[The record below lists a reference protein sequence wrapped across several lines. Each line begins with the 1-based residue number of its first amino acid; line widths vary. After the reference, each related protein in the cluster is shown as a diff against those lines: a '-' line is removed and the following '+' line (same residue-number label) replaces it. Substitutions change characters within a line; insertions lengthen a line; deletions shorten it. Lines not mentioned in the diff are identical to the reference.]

1 MHFSAKPRS
10 HELRCTYAAGAYG
23 ADCVCNCC
31 LDGCPE
37 GAGYSFVLAGLF
49 FCFLAS
55 FLLGCWLIYEGLKG
69 ALPSVTH
76 LPADAPVCVGNI
88 HRA

>member
-1 MHFSAKPRS
+1 M
-10 HELRCTYAAGAYG
+10 
-23 ADCVCNCC
+23 CNRR

-69 ALPSVTH
+69 ALAQGLAHSTLLPTLQSVLEASTVLEH
-76 LPADAPVCVGNI
+76 PQGKALLGLGCRLVLANFVS
-88 HRA
+88 